1 MKIGFISLGCAKNQ
15 VDSEYL
21 MGLFENPHFE
31 IETNPNNCDVIL
43 INTCGFIQSAK
54 EEAIN
59 TILEMAELKNDK
71 LKYLIVTGCLVQRYI
86 EELKVE
92 IPEVDLFMTIKDYPR
107 AAELLSNLFG
117 FKIDNDYGK
126 NRKLISNNYMAYL
139 RIADGCT
146 NRCSYCAIP
155 LIRGNC
161 VSLPIEKI
169 VEEAKRL
176 YGLGVKE
183 LNIIAQDTTYYGKDL
198 YNSYELKNL
207 LKELDK
213 IDFKWI
219 RILYMYPDEIEDE
232 LLEVMKNCKHVLPYF
247 DIPVQYGNDYILKLM
262 NRRGS
267 VSHIKERIAKI
278 RSMFSDAYIRTTF
291 IVGFPNEDDKTFDDT
306 LDFIKEI
313 KFDSLGAF
321 TYSKEEDT
329 KAYEMDN
336 EVSQELMD
344 QRLDI
349 LMTTHT
355 QIVAEKLEAK
365 IGSTFEVLIEKR
377 DGNIYKGRS
386 YMSAPDG
393 VDSYVYINSK
403 EELAIGS
410 FYDVCIKDYAD
421 YDLIGEIVR

>member
-31 IETNPNNCDVIL
+31 LETNPKLCDAIL

-59 TILEMAELKNDK
+59 TILEMAELKEDK
-71 LKYLIVTGCLVQRYI
+71 LKYLIVTGCLVQRYV

-92 IPEVDLFMTIKDYPR
+92 IPEVDLFMTIKDYPK
-107 AAELLSNLFG
+107 ANELLSNLFG
-117 FKIDNDYGK
+117 FKIDNNYGK
-126 NRKLISNNYMAYL
+126 NRHLISNNYMAYL

-155 LIRGNC
+155 IIRGNC

-176 YGLGVKE
+176 YSLGVKE

-198 YNSYELKNL
+198 YDSYELKTL

-232 LLEVMKNCKHVLPYF
+232 LLVTIKNSKHILPYF
-247 DIPVQYGNDYILKLM
+247 DIPVQYGNDHILKLM
-262 NRRGS
+262 NRRGT

-278 RSMFSDAYIRTTF
+278 REMFENAYIRTTF
-291 IVGFPNEDDKTFDDT
+291 IVGFPNEDDKTFKDT
-306 LDFIKEI
+306 LDFIEEV

-329 KAYEMDN
+329 KAYEMEN
-336 EVSQELMD
+336 EVPEEIMKE
-344 QRLDI
+344 RLDI
-349 LMTTHT
+349 LMSK
-355 QIVAEKLEAK
+355 QKEIVKEKLQSK
-365 IGSTFEVLIEKR
+365 IGKKYEVLIENR
-377 DGNIYKGRS
+377 SGNIYKGRT

-393 VDSYVYINSK
+393 VDSYVYINSDL
-403 EELAIGS
+403 ELNIGS
-410 FYDVCIKDYAD
+410 FYEVYIKDYAD
-421 YDLIGEIVR
+421 YDLIGEVAE

>member
-31 IETNPNNCDVIL
+31 IETDPLKCEAIL

-59 TILEMAELKNDK
+59 TILEMAELKNNK

-86 EELKVE
+86 EDLIVEL
-92 IPEVDLFMTIKDYPR
+92 PEVDLFMTIKDYPK
-107 AAELLSNLFG
+107 ASELLSSLFG
-117 FKIDNDYGK
+117 FKIDNGYGK
-126 NRKLISNNYMAYL
+126 NRHMISNNYMAYL

-176 YGLGVKE
+176 YSLGVKE

-198 YNSYELKNL
+198 YDSYELKNL
-207 LKELDK
+207 IKELDK

-232 LLEVMKNCKHVLPYF
+232 LLEVMKNSKHVLPYF
-247 DIPVQYGNDYILKLM
+247 DIPVQYGNDRILKLM
-262 NRRGS
+262 NRRGT
-267 VSHIKERIAKI
+267 VSHIKERINKI
-278 RSMFSDAYIRTTF
+278 RDMFEDAYIRTTM
-291 IVGFPNEDDKTFDDT
+291 IVGFPNEDDNTFSDT
-306 LDFIKEI
+306 LNFVEDVQ
-313 KFDSLGAF
+313 FDSLGAF

-336 EVSQELMD
+336 EVPEELMKE
-344 QRLDI
+344 RLDI
-349 LMTTHT
+349 LMRK
-355 QIVAEKLEAK
+355 QKEIVTKKLQAK
-365 IGSTFEVLIEKR
+365 IGNTYEVLIENES
-377 DGNIYKGRS
+377 GNIYKGRS

-393 VDSYVYINSK
+393 VDSYIYVNSSEK
-403 EELAIGS
+403 LEIGS
-410 FYDVCIKDYAD
+410 FYQVKIKDYVD
-421 YDLIGEIVR
+421 YDLIGELIK